1 MEERE
6 EETHARLMRLMRT
19 IVEPCIAGHEG
30 RIVKHAGDGFLA
42 AFDSVARAADCALQ
56 VQRDLAEHVGSE
68 QAPPIVFR

>member
-42 AFDSVARAADCALQ
+42 AFDIPVAPGNGMIRNPGDRLSELADSGVGRAG
-56 VQRDLAEHVGSE
+56 VG
-68 QAPPIVFR
+68 